1 MADATPTN
9 FLKRDFIVREP
20 LLVFILV
27 LITVAFSALTHAYSQ
42 AYDQRRTS
50 LGTEWFE
57 HGKQELRNNRYLPAV
72 EDFRT
77 ALLYNPQNAEYRM
90 RLADALMQA
99 GQTEQALNYYQ
110 GLWQSQPNNGN
121 VNLQLARLNE
131 RKGDANAA
139 ERYFNGAIFGDWPEN
154 AAENRRTASLELI
167 HFYLGRGDMGHAE
180 SQLIIL
186 SENLPE
192 DPKLH
197 TQVADLFA
205 RVDDSQRALNQYRQ
219 AERLDPNYPPAIQ
232 GAGEAA
238 FRMGDFHTAQAYLTH
253 SVRLNESNVSA
264 KKLLT
269 IIQLIFLL
277 DPYERGLPE
286 AEKIKRTL
294 RTFEIVGS
302 RLQSCSAS
310 SDSSVSSSIEPRYER
325 WKQLKAVANARFLTQ
340 HPEEI
345 ETLLE
350 FSTSSENL
358 AQSKCGEPSTDDS
371 AILAIA
377 QHRDLEDR

>member
-1 MADATPTN
+1 MN
-9 FLKRDFIVREP
+9 LLKRNFIVREP

-42 AYDQRRTS
+42 AYDRRRAA
-50 LGTEWFE
+50 LGTEWSDR
-57 HGKQELRNNRYLPAV
+57 GKRELLGNRFLPAV

-90 RLADALMQA
+90 HLADALMQA
-99 GQTEQALNYYQ
+99 GQTDQALNYYQ
-110 GLWQSQPNNGN
+110 GLWQGQPNNGP

-139 ERYFNGAIFGDWPEN
+139 ERYFNGAIFGDWPDN
-154 AAENRRTASLELI
+154 PAENRRIASLELI
-167 HFYLGRGDMGHAE
+167 HFYFDRGDLGHAE

-192 DPKLH
+192 DPALH

-205 RVDDSQRALNQYRQ
+205 RVADNQRALNQYQQ
-219 AERLDPNYPPAIQ
+219 AERLDPDYAPAIQ
-232 GAGEAA
+232 GAGETA
-238 FRMGDFHTAQAYLTH
+238 FRMGDFHTAQAYVMH
-253 SVRLNESNVSA
+253 SLRLDPSNASA
-264 KKLLT
+264 KKLLA
-269 IIQLIFLL
+269 IIQSVFLL

-286 AEKIKRTL
+286 SEKIKRTVH
-294 RTFEIVGS
+294 TFEIVGS
-302 RLQSCSAS
+302 RLQSCAAS
-310 SDSSVSSSIEPRYER
+310 TDSSVSSSIEPRYER
-325 WKQLKAVANARFLTQ
+325 WKQLNAVANPRFLTQ

-350 FSTSSENL
+350 FSASSGNL
-358 AQSKCGEPSTDDS
+358 SLSKCGDPSPDDA

-377 QHRDLEDR
+377 QHRDSSDR